1 MTVVQIQLSHK
12 KMNSTVRL
20 RKTPAVFLLLLSSA
34 FTMHALDMADSHT
47 LRPDSGSIFQLN
59 PVTDGILLGT
69 GLTLNITARI
79 IENKLTTV
87 SFADENGY
95 DAVSVNQFDR
105 LLMRPY
111 SKALDYTATI
121 LTCTTILTP
130 ALLLTTEKK
139 EWLTIGTMYAESLM
153 LSWGI
158 KEMMKDCISRYR
170 PYMYFSDFPAD
181 KVEDGDYMQS
191 FPSGHTTL
199 AFTGA
204 AFTTF
209 VFCSYFPD
217 SPWTIPVIAGS
228 YTLAAAT
235 AALRIAGGSHYLTD
249 VLAGAAV
256 GTVSGLL
263 VPLLH
268 TYVFKRTNN
277 EAGHIKPYAFEA
289 APYGFDVVIRF

>member
-1 MTVVQIQLSHK
+1 
-12 KMNSTVRL
+12 MNSTVRL
-20 RKTPAVFLLLLSSA
+20 KKTPAVFLLLLSSV
-34 FTMHALDMADSHT
+34 FTMQALDMADSHM

-69 GLTLNITARI
+69 GLTLDITAKI

-95 DAVSVNQFDR
+95 DTASVNQFDR
-105 LLMRPY
+105 LFMRPY
-111 SKALDYTATI
+111 SKPLDYTATI

-130 ALLLTTEKK
+130 ALLFTTEKK

-158 KEMMKDCISRYR
+158 KEMMKNCISRYR

-228 YTLAAAT
+228 YTLAAAS
-235 AALRIAGGSHYLTD
+235 AALRIASGSHYMTD
-249 VLAGAAV
+249 VLTGAAI

-268 TYVFKRTNN
+268 TYVFQRRNN
-277 EAGHIKPYAFEA
+277 TAGSVKPYAFEA
-289 APYGFDVVIRF
+289 TPYGFDVVLRF

>member
-95 DAVSVNQFDR
+95 DAASVNQFDR

-139 EWLTIGTMYAESLM
+139 EWLTIGTMYAES
-153 LSWGI
+153 
-158 KEMMKDCISRYR
+158 
-170 PYMYFSDFPAD
+170 
-181 KVEDGDYMQS
+181 
-191 FPSGHTTL
+191 
-199 AFTGA
+199 
-204 AFTTF
+204 
-209 VFCSYFPD
+209 
-217 SPWTIPVIAGS
+217 
-228 YTLAAAT
+228 
-235 AALRIAGGSHYLTD
+235 
-249 VLAGAAV
+249 
-256 GTVSGLL
+256 
-263 VPLLH
+263 
-268 TYVFKRTNN
+268 
-277 EAGHIKPYAFEA
+277 
-289 APYGFDVVIRF
+289 